1 MFIQLLLFTVNL
13 EALWIMFVC
22 FNYFFSLLIL
32 KHFEKCLFSRVWLKI
47 QIPRCWF
54 WRFFT
59 LLSPAS
65 GFTWFPLRHIL
76 LQLDL
81 VHKSVSR
88 LIISCFAGVLFC
100 LILFG
105 HYCLKVRSS
114 ALLSYFQIFSQPLA
128 IFRPQGDQTWTFINA
143 SPSYQ
148 LKDLCNF
155 WSLYSWISLN
165 RHQKLHNIWLKL
177 DKYS

>member
-1 MFIQLLLFTVNL
+1 MPDPVCVFDNIFLFFKMLVSGFEN
-13 EALWIMFVC
+13 
-22 FNYFFSLLIL
+22 SLTSSL
-32 KHFEKCLFSRVWLKI
+32 CLFNLRLTFPISFLPKSNVFLSKFWQPS
-47 QIPRCWF
+47 QILCRQSSVK
-54 WRFFT
+54 RGT
-59 LLSPAS
+59 MLGLSL
-65 GFTWFPLRHIL
+65 GGIFCKG
-76 LQLDL
+76 
-81 VHKSVSR
+81 VKVVSVSQGSYS
-88 LIISCFAGVLFC
+88 IWHY
-100 LILFG
+100 FG